1 MSMVEMATDAVP
13 SVRRQ
18 EWLPERRRKPE
29 SATDG
34 LARAL
39 GLFSIGLG
47 AAELL
52 APRRVSQ
59 LAGAD
64 ERSLLVRALGMRE
77 IASGVGILMGR
88 RPKSWVWSRLA
99 GDLMDMALLGAALND
114 RRAQRSRL
122 TASLAAVAGVTALDY
137 VAARRVDGRQQAE
150 GARGAFRVRKTLAV
164 NCPKEQAYAFW
175 RNLTNLPRFMEHL
188 EAVEIRDGERSHWTA
203 RAPAG
208 GTVEWDAEMVEDV
221 PNERI
226 AWRSVEGADVP
237 NRGSVEF
244 ASGPGGRGSLVRVD
258 LAYEPPAGALGRAVA
273 KLFGEE
279 PEQQVEADLRRFKQV
294 LETGEVPTTEG
305 QPTGRRSLVGRV
317 LTKWRE

>member
-1 MSMVEMATDAVP
+1 MATDVTSA
-13 SVRRQ
+13 RGE
-18 EWLPERRRKPE
+18 EWIPERRRGE
-29 SATDG
+29 QNATKG

-52 APRRVSQ
+52 APRRVSKW
-59 LAGAD
+59 AGAD
-64 ERSLLVRALGMRE
+64 ERSVLVRALGMRE

-88 RPKSWVWSRLA
+88 RRRSWVWSRVA
-99 GDLMDMALLGAALND
+99 GDLMDLALLGAALND
-114 RRAQRSRL
+114 RKAERNRL
-122 TASLAAVAGVTALDY
+122 AASLAAVAGVTALDY
-137 VAARRVDGRQQAE
+137 VAARRVDGRVKGEQPS
-150 GARGAFRVRKTLAV
+150 GAFRVRKTLAL
-164 NCPKEQAYAFW
+164 NCSREQAYAFW
-175 RNLTNLPRFMEHL
+175 RNLENLPRFMEHL
-188 EAVEIRDGERSHWTA
+188 EAVEVRDERRSHWVA
-203 RAPAG
+203 RSPAG
-208 GTVEWDAEMVEDV
+208 GSVEWDAEMVEDR

-237 NRGSVEF
+237 NRGAVEF
-244 ASGPGGRGSLVRVD
+244 VTGPGGRGTFLRVE
-258 LAYEPPAGALGRAVA
+258 LEYEPPAGALGRGVA

-305 QPTGRRSLVGRV
+305 QPTGARSLVGRV